1 MCSQSMNFLGV
12 KQSDSAGRVNFLYDI
27 KGYHLVFAPNTGI
40 RQVQQD
46 STIQC
51 HVFPAHF

>member
-12 KQSDSAGRVNFLYDI
+12 KRSDSAGRVNFLYDI
-27 KGYHLVFAPNTGI
+27 ERYHLAFAPNIGI
-40 RQVQQD
+40 TQVQQD

-51 HVFPAHF
+51 HFFPAHF